1 MFLLKCKAGDMK
13 DHLTMV
19 QGHVNANTHMLE
31 NSSLGDILRDNII
44 REAIEEVRFP
54 NNPMMKDFIGKCVFD
69 KKLTPRLKFMTY
81 DVLGEEI
88 TISKYHIGYIFD
100 IDIPERYSHLIQMLT
115 SNEPRINSSIIYDIR
130 DGIPELADSWL
141 VEIIKYYRLYGGY
154 RQ

>member
-1 MFLLKCKAGDMK
+1 M
-13 DHLTMV
+13 
-19 QGHVNANTHMLE
+19 
-31 NSSLGDILRDNII
+31 I
-44 REAIEEVRFP
+44 
-54 NNPMMKDFIGKCVFD
+54 KDFIGKCVFD
-69 KKLTPRLKFMTY
+69 KKLAPRLKFMTY
-81 DVLGEEI
+81 DVLGDEM

-100 IDIPERYSHLIQMLT
+100 IDLPERYSHLIQMLT